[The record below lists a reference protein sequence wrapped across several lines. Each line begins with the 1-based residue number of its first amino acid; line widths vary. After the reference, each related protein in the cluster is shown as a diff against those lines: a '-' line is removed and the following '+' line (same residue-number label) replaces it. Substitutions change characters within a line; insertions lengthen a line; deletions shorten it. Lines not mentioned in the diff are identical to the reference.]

1 MSIGSSTSTPSP
13 SFTPVTH
20 SPAPGQANDTL
31 TTSRNNVDTATS
43 FKDRDGN
50 GWVDIE
56 VDYDSGP
63 GTHFE
68 NLGNRGYQPLNAAQR
83 RELYAQMSDLGVDL
97 QVRFH
102 AKGTYATPDGKVKFG
117 TFKQNEIRSNLVVGY
132 PSTDPT
138 KPTEVYIRSN
148 PDNPKDQAF
157 LAPTALNR
165 GGNLL
170 ARALLY
176 SLGVPARTPAEG
188 EPDSRGYSV
197 HSRNSEMTTGQDYKD
212 KAVTRPQIKDYERL
226 IPAYKLNT
234 DISGAEYLIG
244 NLGRDNSP
252 ATMVIVNGFG
262 HDSLDAT
269 GDTHDQVIDMHSGAR
284 SSVGGFKEN
293 VVIASHAV
301 IEDVKTG
308 AGTNRVVPNAVSNT
322 ITLGSGSNTV
332 AFQNL
337 SDSTPDR
344 LDTVV
349 GFKTGVDKLD
359 ISAFATPQ
367 GNTHY
372 VVPNAS
378 HLEIQSGAAGE
389 TYVLYWKEFIY
400 RGSQAPDFKV
410 RADGVQQRDIIK

>member
-1 MSIGSSTSTPSP
+1 
-13 SFTPVTH
+13 
-20 SPAPGQANDTL
+20 
-31 TTSRNNVDTATS
+31 
-43 FKDRDGN
+43 
-50 GWVDIE
+50 
-56 VDYDSGP
+56 
-63 GTHFE
+63 
-68 NLGNRGYQPLNAAQR
+68 
-83 RELYAQMSDLGVDL
+83 
-97 QVRFH
+97 
-102 AKGTYATPDGKVKFG
+102 
-117 TFKQNEIRSNLVVGY
+117 
-132 PSTDPT
+132 
-138 KPTEVYIRSN
+138 
-148 PDNPKDQAF
+148 
-157 LAPTALNR
+157 
-165 GGNLL
+165 
-170 ARALLY
+170 
-176 SLGVPARTPAEG
+176 
-188 EPDSRGYSV
+188 
-197 HSRNSEMTTGQDYKD
+197 
-212 KAVTRPQIKDYERL
+212 
-226 IPAYKLNT
+226 
-234 DISGAEYLIG
+234 
-244 NLGRDNSP
+244 
-252 ATMVIVNGFG
+252 VNGFG